1 MDSKNMR
8 EELLD
13 ASGDAG
19 RAVGLGHSAV
29 LEFRATRVPAIDLA
43 TCEAITM
50 ARIRQTLRM
59 LAACWLCLISS
70 PGNAV
75 AGGTTYLC
83 NGSSTMPIYVAMAWR
98 TGYTSNYR
106 SEGWYKLDPSGNLLS
121 SPCVRLGV
129 TGFTA
134 PVYLAVAHDDPSG
147 RRSLYEYSIEDH
159 WFGRIARDTYQ
170 WICVSLAGPFTLNAN
185 GVEGLA
191 TCPKGMRSIPFD
203 IEVRPPDIY
212 GDDSDTILTVAE
224 PGNKGAFVAT
234 FEELN
239 QGYVVSVAKQPDKGT
254 WSVSSNHVTY
264 RYSDAEALK
273 NCESLAKLPGC
284 VIIART
290 RGKCLA
296 LASSGTTKQV
306 SVAIK
311 DTKEDAM
318 NTAMA
323 MCNKTHRSCIAGY
336 DTCTR

>member
-1 MDSKNMR
+1 MDSESLR
-8 EELLD
+8 AELPE
-13 ASGDAG
+13 ATGDAE
-19 RAVGLGHSAV
+19 RAASFGNFAV
-29 LEFRATRVPAIDLA
+29 LQFRSTLVPAIGIV
-43 TCEAITM
+43 TCEATTM
-50 ARIRQTLRM
+50 ARIRRTLQ
-59 LAACWLCLISS
+59 LLTAFWLCLISTY
-70 PGNAV
+70 GNAGE
-75 AGGTTYLC
+75 GGTTYLC

-98 TGYTSNYR
+98 PGYTSNYR
-106 SEGWYKLDPSGNLLS
+106 SEGWFKLDPSGNLLS
-121 SPCVRLGV
+121 SPCVRLGA

-134 PVYLAVAHDDPSG
+134 PVYLAIAHDDPSG

-170 WICVSLAGPFTLNAN
+170 WICVSLSGPFTLNAD

-239 QGYVVSVAKQPDKGT
+239 QGYVVSVAKQADKGT
-254 WSVSSNHVTY
+254 WSVSSSHVTS

-273 NCESLAKLPGC
+273 NCESRAKLPGC
-284 VIIART
+284 AIIART

-296 LASSGTTKQV
+296 LASSGTTKEV

-311 DTKEDAM
+311 DTKEDAI
-318 NTAMA
+318 NAAMA
-323 MCNKTHRSCIAGY
+323 MCNKGHRSCVAGY
-336 DTCTR
+336 DTCPR